1 MAIIV
6 SGDLS
11 DLYNQRTF
19 RANGSTVTLKKISET
34 DWLLFGDLAEGDSQ
48 GFPEAPLICESK
60 TSWDGEGASFGIKA
74 GESIWAGD
82 SYGYGVDAFF
92 AYDSQ
97 GVKEQTGEFATPIPE
112 GIDWLLMGFNPDGG
126 LVVVLKELDGT
137 PVLSESSQLMIAV
150 TDGFNTDVLTANWEE
165 NASIFYAE
173 SYEASIF
180 PQIGDTMCV
189 LATPQEADFE
199 WQYEF
204 EGYGE
209 TIQPVGFNDEVEDLD
224 ISVPLDTSG
233 SIVFRPYGGGVAIP
247 EPNTPWLRVRMAGV
261 FTGLEYVITYGNE
274 SQESG
279 VIVGGGF
286 NFQTGDKGGFISLE
300 IQRPSTSVPQIG
312 WISFNWTAPF

>member
-1 MAIIV
+1 MAIIT
-6 SGDLS
+6 SAGLS
-11 DLYNQRTF
+11 TPDTVPLFNK
-19 RANGSTVTLKKISET
+19 NGSVVTSKKISET
-34 DWLLFGDLAEGDSQ
+34 DWLLSGDLAEGDSG
-48 GFPEAPLICESK
+48 GFPEAPQ
-60 TSWDGEGASFGIKA
+60 EG
-74 GESIWAGD
+74 
-82 SYGYGVDAFF
+82 
-92 AYDSQ
+92 
-97 GVKEQTGEFATPIPE
+97 
-112 GIDWLLMGFNPDGG
+112 
-126 LVVVLKELDGT
+126 
-137 PVLSESSQLMIAV
+137 
-150 TDGFNTDVLTANWEE
+150 
-165 NASIFYAE
+165 
-173 SYEASIF
+173 
-180 PQIGDTMCV
+180 
-189 LATPQEADFE
+189 DFE

-261 FTGLEYVITYGNE
+261 FAGLEYVITYGNE

-300 IQRPSTSVPQIG
+300 IQRPSTSEPQIG